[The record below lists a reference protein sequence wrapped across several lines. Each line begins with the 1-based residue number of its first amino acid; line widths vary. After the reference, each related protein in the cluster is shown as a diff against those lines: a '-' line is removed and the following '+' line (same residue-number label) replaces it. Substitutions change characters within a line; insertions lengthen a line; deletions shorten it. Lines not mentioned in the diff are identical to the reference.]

1 VVAGAL
7 AVVAV
12 SAGGPTI
19 AAAQVIEGVVKT
31 PEGRPISDAVISATA
46 VSGSR
51 PAGRVGRVIV
61 DQQDKEFVPS
71 VRPILVGTEVIFPN
85 KDDIRHHVYSFSPA
99 KKFELPLYKGTQA
112 PPVKFD
118 KPGLVVLGCNI
129 HDWMVGYVYVLETP
143 YFDTTAANGQARIA
157 DMPVGTYQV
166 QVWHP
171 RLPEGAAPASQ
182 RVTIAAGKDERVEFV
197 VSLKPDLRP
206 RRAPSRAA
214 DQYRR

>member
-1 VVAGAL
+1 M
-7 AVVAV
+7 AV

-19 AAAQVIEGVVKT
+19 AAAQSIEGFVKT
-31 PEGRPISDAVISATA
+31 PEGQPISDAVISAAA

-51 PAGRVGRVIV
+51 PAARVGRAIV
-61 DQQDKEFVPS
+61 DQQDKQFVPS
-71 VRPILVGTEVIFPN
+71 VRPIPVGTEVIFPN

-99 KKFELPLYKGTQA
+99 KKFELPLYKGAQS

-118 KPGLVVLGCNI
+118 KPGVVVLGCNI
-129 HDWMVGYVYVLETP
+129 HDWMLGYVYVLETP
-143 YFDTTAANGQARIA
+143 YFDTTAANGHARIA
-157 DMPVGTYQV
+157 DMPAGTYQV

-206 RRAPSRAA
+206 RRAPSRAT
-214 DQYRR
+214 DKYR

>member
-1 VVAGAL
+1 VVAGTL
-7 AVVAV
+7 AVVVV
-12 SAGGPTI
+12 SAFGPTI
-19 AAAQVIEGVVKT
+19 AAAQSIDGFVKT
-31 PEGRPISDAVISATA
+31 PEGQPISDAIISAAA

-51 PAGRVGRVIV
+51 PATRVGRAIV
-61 DQQDKEFVPS
+61 DQQDKQFVPY

-99 KKFELPLYKGTQA
+99 KKFELPLYKGAQA

-129 HDWMVGYVYVLETP
+129 HDWMLGYVYVLETP
-143 YFDTTAANGQARIA
+143 YFDTTAANGHARIA
-157 DMPVGTYQV
+157 DMPAGTYQV

-197 VSLKPDLRP
+197 VGLKPDLRP

-214 DQYRR
+214 DKYR

>member
-1 VVAGAL
+1 
-7 AVVAV
+7 VAV

-19 AAAQVIEGVVKT
+19 AAAESIEGFVKT
-31 PEGRPISDAVISATA
+31 PEGQPISDAVIFAA
-46 VSGSR
+46 AASGSR
-51 PAGRVGRVIV
+51 PAGRVGRAIV
-61 DQQDKEFVPS
+61 DQQDKEFVPH

-85 KDDIRHHVYSFSPA
+85 KDDIRHHVYSFSPV
-99 KKFELPLYKGTQA
+99 KKFELPLYKGAQA
-112 PPVKFD
+112 SPVKFD

-129 HDWMVGYVYVLETP
+129 HDWMLGYVYVLETP
-143 YFDTTAANGQARIA
+143 YFDTTAANGGARIA
-157 DMPVGTYQV
+157 DLPAGTYQV

-214 DQYRR
+214 DKYR